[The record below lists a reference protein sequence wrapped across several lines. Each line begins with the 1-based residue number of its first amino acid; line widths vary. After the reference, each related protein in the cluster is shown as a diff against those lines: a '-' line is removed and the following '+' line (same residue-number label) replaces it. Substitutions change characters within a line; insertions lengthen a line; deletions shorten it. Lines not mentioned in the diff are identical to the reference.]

1 MVWKIPEIIAPCP
14 ATRRQALDR
23 QSQLT
28 KPPGSLG
35 RLEDLAVHFAS
46 MQGKAKPTLDRVW
59 ISVFVADHGIAEE
72 RVSAFPQAVT
82 RLMLRNFV
90 QGGAA
95 ISVLAR
101 HLDALLEVV
110 DLGVVEPLEDCK
122 EIINARAGNGTA
134 NFTKQAAMDEGQ
146 LLTSLSAGSAA
157 ARRAFEYGAE
167 IFLGGEMGIA
177 NTTSATAIA
186 CALLKVAP
194 DLLVGPGTGLDAVGV
209 AHKSKLIALALD
221 YHTVGLQTPM
231 EILRRLGGFEIAALT
246 GAYLEAASLQ
256 LPSLVDGFIS
266 SVAALLAVSLQPAC
280 LDWLIFAHCSAEPGH
295 RSVLNAMNAQPILNL
310 SMRLGEGSGAAVAI
324 PLLRTACLLHGE
336 MATFIEAG
344 IPTE

>member
-1 MVWKIPEIIAPCP
+1 MDWTIPDIIPPCF
-14 ATRRQALDR
+14 ATRRKALDR
-23 QSQLT
+23 QTQLT

-35 RLEDLAVHFAS
+35 RLEDLAVHLAA
-46 MQGKAKPTLDRVW
+46 MQGKAKPTVDRVW
-59 ISVFVADHGIAEE
+59 ISVFAADHGIAEE

-101 HLDALLEVV
+101 HLDAWLEVV
-110 DLGVVEPLEDCK
+110 DVGVAEPLEDCK
-122 EIINARAGNGTA
+122 EIIIARVGKGTA
-134 NFTKQAAMDEGQ
+134 NISKQSAMDETQ

-157 ARRAFEYGAE
+157 ARRAVEYGAE

-177 NTTSATAIA
+177 NTTSATAMA
-186 CALLKVAP
+186 CALLNVAP
-194 DLLVGPGTGLDAVGV
+194 DLLAGPGTGLDKVGV
-209 AHKSKLIALALD
+209 AHKSAVIARALN
-221 YHTVGLQTPM
+221 YHAASLQTPM

-280 LDWLIFAHCSAEPGH
+280 SEWLIFAHCSAEPGH
-295 RSVLNAMNAQPILNL
+295 RLVLDALDARPILNL
-310 SMRLGEGSGAAVAI
+310 SMRLGEGSGAAVALPI
-324 PLLRTACLLHGE
+324 LRAACRLHAE
-336 MATFIEAG
+336 MATFAEAG
-344 IPTE
+344 IPTK